1 MTQTENGRPT
11 SGPSTGGPSTS
22 GLLRAVTAAAAS
34 LLRLEVRQAQE
45 EMGDKARNA
54 AKGAALLGGAGLLG
68 AAALGASVTWLVR
81 LLDRL
86 LPRPASAAVV
96 TAGLGAAAAVLGT
109 RGVAEL
115 RRVGGLLPEQTI
127 RSVQDDIGAAP
138 SAPSQ
143 TAGVAGAPSSAP
155 VDQPAA
161 HGEP

>member
-1 MTQTENGRPT
+1 MTPTENGRPT

-22 GLLRAVTAAAAS
+22 GLLRAVTDAAAS

-45 EMGDKARNA
+45 EMSDKARNA
-54 AKGAALLGGAGLLG
+54 AKGAALLGGAGVLG

-86 LPRPASAAVV
+86 LPRPASAAVAA
-96 TAGLGAAAAVLGT
+96 AGLGAAAAVLGT

-127 RSVQDDIGAAP
+127 HSVQDDIGAAT

-143 TAGVAGAPSSAP
+143 TAGLAGAPSTAP